1 VSDNPLS
8 QMLHT
13 LFPRNAEEMTLLRTI
28 LSGVRAMHRRVY
40 ADLGYG
46 SSLVPGT
53 LSSLTTGYSASE
65 ELLAAIPA
73 ADKRYFDG
81 LVEAFEIYH
90 SIHGEAVPVESLSP
104 QDLALRELRRIRDLC
119 LEKGLG
125 AF

>member
-1 VSDNPLS
+1 MSDNPLS
-8 QMLHT
+8 QMLLT
-13 LFPRNAEEMTLLRTI
+13 LFPRNAEEMNLLRTI
-28 LSGVRAMHRRVY
+28 LAGVRAMHRRVY
-40 ADLGYG
+40 ADLGYA
-46 SSLVPGT
+46 SAAVPSTISLV
-53 LSSLTTGYSASE
+53 TGYNASE

-90 SIHGEAVPVESLSP
+90 SIHGEAVPVDFLSP
-104 QDLALRELRRIRDLC
+104 QDRALRELRRIRDLC